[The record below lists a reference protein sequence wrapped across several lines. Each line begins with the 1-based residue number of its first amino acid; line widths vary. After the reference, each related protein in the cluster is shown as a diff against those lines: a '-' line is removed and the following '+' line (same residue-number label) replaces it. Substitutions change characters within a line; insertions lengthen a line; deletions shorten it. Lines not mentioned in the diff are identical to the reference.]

1 MDRRTVSCP
10 RRTMTVP
17 GCTQS
22 LWLRRVPGA
31 EEGYIFRTVAV
42 FLVGCAIL
50 PRINGPGTVRPVSC
64 VRSLAHEEL
73 SSPRRT
79 TRCRFV
85 GEAAYRISPVPP
97 PRHEIIIQ

>member
-1 MDRRTVSCP
+1 MGRRTVSCP
-10 RRTMTVP
+10 GRKMTAP
-17 GCTQS
+17 GCTQP
-22 LWLRRVPGA
+22 LRLRRVPGA

-50 PRINGPGTVRPVSC
+50 PRINGPGTVRPVSY

-97 PRHEIIIQ
+97 PRHETIIQ